1 MDCKDHIDN
10 RKCNTDNCPH
20 RHREDFKV
28 CRNRKGGTRNSSC
41 AFYIEAGRM
50 IKMKIM
56 RTSQIRRGTFLYI
69 YLKIG
74 DIFDAQV
81 FLGVVLYDKTGNNF

>member
-41 AFYIEAGRM
+41 AFLHRGRQDDKDEDNED
-50 IKMKIM
+50 ITHIVAKEEKI
-56 RTSQIRRGTFLYI
+56 QE
-69 YLKIG
+69 
-74 DIFDAQV
+74 
-81 FLGVVLYDKTGNNF
+81 